1 MSYEEVIFY
10 FIAALIVLGAM
21 GVVLARNVVHSA
33 LFLILALLAVAAVF
47 ILLSAE
53 FLAIVQV
60 LIYGGAVTIL
70 ILFVMMLT
78 RVRDTPSAAGGL
90 DGPQRP
96 FAALAAGAF
105 LAISVLAA
113 VATDWKALGAT
124 EEISVIP
131 LTSDF
136 VDSRSDLT
144 EPLDASDTGM
154 DIDDGTRFEA
164 GETIRIDAEEMQVV
178 AVVGNTLTVAR
189 GVEDTTPATHVVGTD
204 VSIQRQG
211 LGDALFRNWAAPFE
225 VASLVLLVALIG
237 AIILARVEEGE

>member
-10 FIAALIVLGAM
+10 FVAAVTVFGAL

-33 LFLILALLAVAAVF
+33 LFLILALLAVAGVF

-53 FLAIVQV
+53 FLAIVQI

-78 RVRDTPSAAGGL
+78 RVRDMPQAL

-105 LAISVLAA
+105 LALSVLAVVSA
-113 VATDWKALGAT
+113 DWPGEV
-124 EEISVIP
+124 EEITVIP
-131 LTSDF
+131 L
-136 VDSRSDLT
+136 RSGAVESGSEIT
-144 EPLDASDTGM
+144 EPLDAVATDVEV
-154 DIDDGTRFEA
+154 DDSAPFAA
-164 GETIRIDAEEMQVV
+164 GDPIRIDMEEIQVV
-178 AVVGNTLTVAR
+178 AIDGNTLTVTR
-189 GVEDTTPATHVVGTD
+189 GAEGTTPATHVVGTD

-211 LGDALFRNWAAPFE
+211 LGDALFRIWAVPFE
-225 VASLVLLVALIG
+225 VVSLVLLVALIG
-237 AIILARVEEGE
+237 AIILARSEEGE

>member
-10 FIAALIVLGAM
+10 FVAAVTVLGAL
-21 GVVLARNVVHSA
+21 GVVLTRNVVHSA

-53 FLAIVQV
+53 FLAIVQI

-78 RVRDTPSAAGGL
+78 RVRDMPQAL

-105 LAISVLAA
+105 LALSVLAA
-113 VATDWKALGAT
+113 VSSDW
-124 EEISVIP
+124 P
-131 LTSDF
+131 
-136 VDSRSDLT
+136 
-144 EPLDASDTGM
+144 
-154 DIDDGTRFEA
+154 
-164 GETIRIDAEEMQVV
+164 GETEKITVV
-178 AVVGNTLTVAR
+178 PFR
-189 GVEDTTPATHVVGTD
+189 E
-204 VSIQRQG
+204 

-237 AIILARVEEGE
+237 AIVLARGEEGE